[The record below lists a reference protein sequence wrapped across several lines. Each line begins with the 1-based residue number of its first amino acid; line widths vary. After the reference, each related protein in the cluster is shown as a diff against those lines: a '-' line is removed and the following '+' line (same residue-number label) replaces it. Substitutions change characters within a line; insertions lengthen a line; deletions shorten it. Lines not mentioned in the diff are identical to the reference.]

1 MSEFEKSMSSQESS
15 IEIRES
21 KVLMKAFDIVIEGE
35 NHTLGHLLQ
44 SHINKLFKE
53 KNIFVG
59 YMNPHPLEEKII
71 FRINVENIKGL
82 KDIFTQTCAEL
93 VKQCDI
99 LSNSVLKEFKK
110 KIVFKPGS
118 KKSPKGKSSVPEEE
132 APAPAKVGKGKGKA
146 KSSVPKEDITV
157 DTKDNGGGP
166 A

>member
-1 MSEFEKSMSSQESS
+1 
-15 IEIRES
+15 
-21 KVLMKAFDIVIEGE
+21 
-35 NHTLGHLLQ
+35 
-44 SHINKLFKE
+44 
-53 KNIFVG
+53 
-59 YMNPHPLEEKII
+59 MNPHPLEEKII

-118 KKSPKGKSSVPEEE
+118 KKSPKGKGKGKAKDE